1 MLPEEKL
8 EKLRAALG
16 ATGGALVALSGGVD
30 STFLAKVAHDVLGER
45 SLAVTIT
52 SQIHPSF
59 EKEEAAA
66 LAHAMGIR
74 HKTVAVDAL
83 GVEGLAE
90 NPPERC
96 YICKKSILK
105 ILVDIAAREKLPVV
119 VEGTNASDEGDFR
132 PGVRALAELGI
143 RSPLKDAGMTKA
155 DIRELSCKMGLPT
168 WNKPS
173 YACLASRIPY
183 GERITDEKLR
193 SIEHAEDFLRAAGY
207 RMFRVRHHGA
217 VARVELSREEMKRF
231 LETEDLAEV
240 GRRIKACGFMY
251 VALDLEGY
259 RTGSLNETLGPRP
272 SQRGEGRRDTVR

>member
-8 EKLRAALG
+8 EKLRAALAG
-16 ATGGALVALSGGVD
+16 MGGVLVALSGGVD

-52 SQIHPSF
+52 SQIHPTF

-74 HKTVAVDAL
+74 HEIIDVDAL
-83 GVEGLAE
+83 SVEGLAE

-105 ILVDIAAREKLPVV
+105 ILVDIAAREKLPFV

-155 DIRELSCKMGLPT
+155 DIRDLSCKMGLPT

-173 YACLASRIPY
+173 YACLASRVPY
-183 GERITDEKLR
+183 GERITEEKLR
-193 SIEHAEDFLRAAGY
+193 SIERAEDLLRAAGY
-207 RMFRVRHHGA
+207 RMFRVRHHGT

-231 LETEDLAEV
+231 LETEDLAEIS
-240 GRRIKACGFMY
+240 RRIKACGFMY

-259 RTGSLNETLGPRP
+259 RTGSLNETLAAGA
-272 SQRGEGRRDTVR
+272 GHKDEGRRDTVR